1 MSQEQRYLEGGG
13 LALEHRP
20 LRVLCVEDL
29 RVVAEAIGDAI
40 DAEPD
45 MRSVGILPTPETLAR
60 ETQRVKPDVVLFDLY
75 YGGGR
80 PAFDDL
86 AQLHAAAPQI
96 AVIVISGD
104 NHPATVE
111 RAFAAGAHGYVV
123 KSDMREVI
131 EAIRAVAAGG
141 TWRPRPQDAGPH

>member
-1 MSQEQRYLEGGG
+1 MAPEQRDPDGGRGG
-13 LALEHRP
+13 LAVEQLP

-29 RVVAEAIGDAI
+29 RIVAEAISAAI

-60 ETQRVKPDVVLFDLY
+60 ETRRLNPDIVLFDLY
-75 YGGGR
+75 YGAGR
-80 PAFDDL
+80 AAFDDL
-86 AQLHAAAPQI
+86 AGLRSAAPHI

-104 NHPATVE
+104 NHPATIE
-111 RAFAAGAHGYVV
+111 RALAAGARGYVV

-141 TWRPRPQDAGPH
+141 TWRP